1 MKALIDF
8 VGVIGGAE
16 LRFAAGQDI
25 SAKDAAEMGLAGK
38 PDIATVAKAAKE
50 AIVEDPKP

>member
-38 PDIATVAKAAKE
+38 PDIATATKAAKE